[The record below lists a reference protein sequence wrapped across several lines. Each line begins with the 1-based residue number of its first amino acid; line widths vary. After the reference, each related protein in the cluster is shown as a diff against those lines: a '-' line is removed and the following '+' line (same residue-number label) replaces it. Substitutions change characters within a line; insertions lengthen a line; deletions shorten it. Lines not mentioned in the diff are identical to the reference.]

1 MRALR
6 FDKCEVPGLFQCADD
21 NGGLSTVR
29 STLFRQLKFSKPR
42 DDNHSSK
49 NFRAWGGMSK
59 TRHCKRPKVSQ
70 ANHRPNWIENMQ
82 LKRSFL

>member
-42 DDNHSSK
+42 DDNHWSK
-49 NFRAWGGMSK
+49 K
-59 TRHCKRPKVSQ
+59 KL
-70 ANHRPNWIENMQ
+70 IESD
-82 LKRSFL
+82 KAFL